1 MSDAMESE
9 LAQMIDVSSLE
20 AKYDAAAKKLVAQKS
35 ILAYILKST
44 MDEFASV
51 SVKQIAEELIE
62 GSPQVAE
69 VAVHQDTPDAP
80 NSDYDRLSGSGR
92 VTDMATEDVSIREG
106 TVRYDILS
114 QRGGSITGQ
123 GLSPRRREACSRG
136 RNTERFRKW

>member
-20 AKYDAAAKKLVAQKS
+20 ARYDAAAKKLVAQKS

-69 VAVHQDTPDAP
+69 AAVHQDTPDAP

-92 VTDMATEDVSIREG
+92 VHG
-106 TVRYDILS
+106 YGY
-114 QRGGSITGQ
+114 RGC
-123 GLSPRRREACSRG
+123 LHPG
-136 RNTERFRKW
+136 RNGTLRYPFYCTSAP